1 VRPAGILLALLLA
14 PAPALSAS
22 RVAVLDPVES
32 DTMLAEAVV
41 RLRAELASAGFEV
54 VRAAGSA
61 TGDVRA
67 NMEQVGPEPAPLAT
81 LAIVRA
87 EGATA
92 IDVWVVDRVSG
103 KTSVRR
109 VEALASSEIVPSALA
124 IRAVDLLRASLLE
137 AALPGRTPTKEV
149 PADLATLL
157 PAPVPPRWPAGAGL
171 GLGIGVLHSF
181 AGLGPAVTPV
191 VRFSLG
197 VAAQVA
203 LRVELAGPAFGAS
216 AQSRAG
222 VAAVRQELA
231 NVGMLVVL
239 KPGAIQP
246 FLSAAFGAYHVH
258 ATGDANPPNTGK
270 SGDAWALVGAASGGL
285 AVQIGSNSA
294 LLAEVE
300 GVVTFPGVAVDVG
313 GAISGRA
320 GRPSILASLG
330 PSWSF

>member
-157 PAPVPPRWPAGAGL
+157 PAPVPPRWPAEPE
-171 GLGIGVLHSF
+171 
-181 AGLGPAVTPV
+181 PAAALP
-191 VRFSLG
+191 SLR
-197 VAAQVA
+197 A
-203 LRVELAGPAFGAS
+203 LP
-216 AQSRAG
+216 
-222 VAAVRQELA
+222 
-231 NVGMLVVL
+231 
-239 KPGAIQP
+239 
-246 FLSAAFGAYHVH
+246 
-258 ATGDANPPNTGK
+258 
-270 SGDAWALVGAASGGL
+270 W
-285 AVQIGSNSA
+285 
-294 LLAEVE
+294 
-300 GVVTFPGVAVDVG
+300 
-313 GAISGRA
+313 
-320 GRPSILASLG
+320 
-330 PSWSF
+330 